1 MKKYKKIIKIKEK
14 IIMANE
20 SKYVVVKQAQLP
32 CEVTINKN
40 KETGNEYVSF
50 KLKCGKYSV
59 VLQTRNYNEVEQDVI
74 KEVVKSTR

>member
-1 MKKYKKIIKIKEK
+1 
-14 IIMANE
+14 MANQE

-40 KETGNEYVSF
+40 KETGTEYLSF
-50 KLKCGKYSV
+50 KLKCGKYTV
-59 VLQTRNYNEVEQDVI
+59 NLQTRNYNEVEQDVI